1 MVPVSGRT
9 NPLNAMSN
17 GTDIAQNN
25 RFYMPL
31 VAGIQQISAVY
42 ANWYLSTAAGDSAD
56 GTPVE
61 VKGAND
67 IMVSAAITTPDGKIH
82 QLTVLGQT
90 RWTIKPNGQVS
101 TDPIDVDIKASAGS
115 FYVRTYVEVAGG
127 GKFPLGRFAHD
138 NGDGTQNYT
147 ASPVDN
153 TLSTSGSGMTTGGN
167 GYSPVAVLGT
177 FEPSMTKP
185 IVALWGDS
193 ITLGT
198 GDTDTSLGFA
208 AQALIRDKIPFIK
221 LARGAERAK
230 NVSPDPTRR
239 ARRFPLAGGC
249 TKAAI
254 FYGTND
260 YNAGGD
266 TAEVTEA
273 NLVAFWR
280 ASADRGMKALAAT
293 FTPRTTSTDAWAT
306 TTNQTPAAGGAARTA
321 INDWIRDGAPLDATT
336 LAPVAVGSAGV
347 RAGSAT
353 HPLLGWLELA
363 DIVESARNSNIWKAN
378 YTTDGVHP
386 APAARPHGS
395 GIRHCSAALVVSGVR
410 RPRRGKRPPHRHTGL
425 LNPAMNRPRHDEN
438 RKKIDRHEENR

>member
-1 MVPVSGRT
+1 MAYMKDSTGRRLDSFAVAPKATSTIRPGMVPVTGRT
-9 NPLNAMSN
+9 NPLSTLSN

-25 RFYMPL
+25 RFYMPI
-31 VAGIQQISAVY
+31 VAGIQQISVVY
-42 ANWYLSTAAGDSAD
+42 ANWYLSTAAGDTAD

-61 VKGAND
+61 VKGPND
-67 IMVSAAITTPDGKIH
+67 ISVSAAITTPDAKIY
-82 QLTVLGQT
+82 QLTVGGQT

-115 FYVRTYVEVAGG
+115 FYVRTYVEVASGD
-127 GKFPLGRFAHD
+127 KFPLGRFTYN

-147 ASPVDN
+147 SSPVDN
-153 TLSTSGSGMTTGGN
+153 TLSTSGAGMTTGTN
-167 GYSPVAVLGT
+167 GYNPVAVLGT
-177 FEPSMTKP
+177 FESSMAKP

-198 GDTDTSLGFA
+198 GDADTSLGFA
-208 AQALIRDKIPFIK
+208 SQALIRDGIPFIK

-230 NVSPDPTRR
+230 NVGPDPTRR

-266 TAEVTEA
+266 TAAQTEA
-273 NLVAFWR
+273 NLVTFWR
-280 ASADRGMKALAAT
+280 ASADRGMKVLAAT
-293 FTPRTTSTDAWAT
+293 FTPRTTSTDSWAT
-306 TTNQTPAAGGAARTA
+306 TTNQTPAAGGAARIA

-336 LAPVAVGSAGV
+336 LAPVAVGAAGV

-363 DIVESARNSNIWKAN
+363 DVVESARNSNIWKAN
-378 YTTDGVHP
+378 YTADGVHP
-386 APAARPHGS
+386 NSSAHALMAA
-395 GIRHCSAALVVSGVR
+395 AFN
-410 RPRRGKRPPHRHTGL
+410 TTL
-425 LNPAMNRPRHDEN
+425 LT
-438 RKKIDRHEENR
+438 

>member
-9 NPLNAMSN
+9 NPLLSLSN

-25 RFYMPL
+25 RFSMPIE
-31 VAGIQQISAVY
+31 AGVHQVSVVY

-61 VKGAND
+61 VNGTHD
-67 IMVSAAITTPDGKIH
+67 IMVSAAVTTPDARIH
-82 QLTVLGQT
+82 QLTVGGQT
-90 RWTIKPNGQVS
+90 RWTIKPGGQVS
-101 TDPIDVDIKASAGS
+101 TDPLDVDIKASAGS
-115 FYVRTYVEVAGG
+115 FYVRTYVEVASG
-127 GKFPLGRFAHD
+127 GKFPLGRFAYD
-138 NGDGTQNYT
+138 GGDGVQNYT

-153 TLSTSGSGMTTGGN
+153 TLSTSGAGMGTGVH

-177 FEPSMTKP
+177 FEPGYNAP

-198 GDTDTSLGFA
+198 GDTDTTLGWA
-208 AQALIRDKIPFIK
+208 ARALLRDNIPYIK

-230 NVSPDPTRR
+230 NVGPDPKRR
-239 ARRFPLAGGC
+239 ARRFPLTGGC

-266 TAEVTEA
+266 TAAVTEA

-306 TTNQTPAAGGAARTA
+306 VGNQTPAAGGASRIA

-336 LAPVAVGSAGV
+336 LAPVTVGAPGI
-347 RAGSAT
+347 RAGHTS
-353 HPLLGWLELA
+353 HPLLGWLEIA
-363 DIVESARNSNIWKAN
+363 DAVESARNSNVWKAN
-378 YTTDGVHP
+378 LTYDGVHP
-386 APAARPHGS
+386 TAAGH
-395 GIRHCSAALVVSGVR
+395 AAMAAAFN
-410 RPRRGKRPPHRHTGL
+410 TTL
-425 LNPAMNRPRHDEN
+425 LT
-438 RKKIDRHEENR
+438 